1 MFRMASFAAT
11 FFKDRD
17 DYVAYTRFTKR
28 SVLFEYVYSAEV
40 SAHPKCCI
48 IYSYHSRHIKKTKY
62 IKISFSSF
70 TNFGFAYGPS
80 TRTSVFGKLILF
92 VVI

>member
-62 IKISFSSF
+62 IKISFS
-70 TNFGFAYGPS
+70 
-80 TRTSVFGKLILF
+80 RLLLILVLLMGLVHVRAF
-92 VVI
+92 LAN